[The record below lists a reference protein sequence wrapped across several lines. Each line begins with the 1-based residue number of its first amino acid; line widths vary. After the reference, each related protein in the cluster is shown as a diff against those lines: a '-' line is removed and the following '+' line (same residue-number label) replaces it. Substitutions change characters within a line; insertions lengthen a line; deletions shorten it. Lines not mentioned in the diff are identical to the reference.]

1 MRRILLSL
9 AAASLAVPVSFALPA
24 PDAQAKSQKY
34 RGSTTRRQRVC
45 TYSKGKAGLIAGGVG
60 GAIVGGELIGHGL
73 AGPILGAVGGAFA
86 GRAIDRG
93 MTAHRRCR
101 WVYS

>member
-1 MRRILLSL
+1 MRRLFLTL
-9 AAASLAVPVSFALPA
+9 AATGLALPMA
-24 PDAQAKSQKY
+24 ASFPQGDAIAKTQQY
-34 RGSTTRRQRVC
+34 RGTTTHRHRVC

-60 GAIVGGELIGHGL
+60 GAVVGGQLIGHGL

-93 MTAHRRCR
+93 MTAHRRCH
-101 WVYS
+101 WVND

>member
-1 MRRILLSL
+1 MRRTLLSI
-9 AAASLAVPVSFALPA
+9 AAASLAVPLAVSWPQA
-24 PDAQAKSQKY
+24 DAQAKTQKY
-34 RGSTTRRQRVC
+34 RGTTTRRHRVC

-60 GAIVGGELIGHGL
+60 GAVVGGELIGHGL